1 MPLIDL
7 SHIIEENMPVYPGT
21 EPVKISPMSEMDR
34 DGFVEKTI
42 VLGSHVGTHMDAPA
56 HVLAGG
62 KTLDQLPIDHFA
74 GSACVLDLRGLGG
87 PEINLQALEGRMDQ
101 GGSFEFYLLRTGWS
115 RLWGSQ
121 GYFQGYPVLSP
132 EAARFLAGLG
142 PKGVGVD
149 AISIDDLDSSELPI
163 HRIFLS
169 RDIVIVENLDHLEQ
183 LPNEPFKFCC
193 FPLKFK
199 GADGSPV
206 RAVAEK
212 VSDVHARMP
221 G

>member
-74 GSACVLDLRGLGG
+74 GSA
-87 PEINLQALEGRMDQ
+87 
-101 GGSFEFYLLRTGWS
+101 
-115 RLWGSQ
+115 
-121 GYFQGYPVLSP
+121 
-132 EAARFLAGLG
+132 
-142 PKGVGVD
+142 
-149 AISIDDLDSSELPI
+149 
-163 HRIFLS
+163 
-169 RDIVIVENLDHLEQ
+169 
-183 LPNEPFKFCC
+183 
-193 FPLKFK
+193 
-199 GADGSPV
+199 
-206 RAVAEK
+206 
-212 VSDVHARMP
+212 
-221 G
+221 